1 MDRYKRLY
9 LYLIKVVVRSKQY
22 FQGSVYEQGKGDNER
37 KLAEGNERKR
47 DFVESNGEKFF

>member
-22 FQGSVYEQGKGDNER
+22 FQGSVYEQGKGDNQR

-47 DFVESNGEKFF
+47 DFVESNGDKFF